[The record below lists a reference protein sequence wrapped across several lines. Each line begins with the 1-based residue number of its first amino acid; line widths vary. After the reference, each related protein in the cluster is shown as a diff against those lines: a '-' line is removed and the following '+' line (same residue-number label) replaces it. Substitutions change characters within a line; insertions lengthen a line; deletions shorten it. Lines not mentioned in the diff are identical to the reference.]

1 MTDTFIDVRELDA
14 DTLRS
19 ISEAA
24 GVVWPEGG
32 DQASRFYRFRVRRIA
47 TEAYRRGMADRKKI
61 DEAVAT
67 IFGERE

>member
-32 DQASRFYRFRVRRIA
+32 MYVYYTPTHWRDQP
-47 TEAYRRGMADRKKI
+47 K
-61 DEAVAT
+61 
-67 IFGERE
+67 